1 MKSKI
6 DMLDNLLEIEIAY
19 NLLSTDDTSKD
30 KVKLRERKRKS
41 STIVVENR
49 NATNNL
55 EKLQRPELWMWCLF
69 IFKNKEHKPL

>member
-30 KVKLRERKRKS
+30 KVKLRERKSMS

-49 NATNNL
+49 NAKNNL
-55 EKLQRPELWMWCLF
+55 EKLQRPELWMRWPF